1 MLLAYYLMDMGG
13 GRLGAAWES
22 PAAMRRRW
30 LAGIFAVSVIWAVL
44 VAAFSSDSVH
54 RLWGVMA
61 ACGYALALVAI
72 LAIRNARGSDLA
84 IGLSFVGAL
93 LAPLTW
99 MAAKGLEQP
108 EVWVV
113 ARSGS
118 MLIHQGTPYAS
129 SVALAATQNPNAYN
143 PYLPVMALF
152 GLPRAIFDGGLLTDP
167 RIWFGVVFLIVFW
180 LALRQGGARDPGR
193 WAILVAGSP
202 VIAFELAVGGTDVPM
217 VGFLCLGFALLYRR
231 PSSVNLAVLAGLA
244 LGIASAMKAT
254 AWPALVVAVVLIAV
268 RDGRKSA
275 WAFSLTALGVVA
287 VCVGPFFVHPKSLVD
302 NTILFPLGL
311 ASVRSAASSPLLGH
325 VIAATWHS
333 AGHTI
338 VVVLLVLA
346 GAAVALSLVFR
357 PPRTV
362 ARAVVL
368 LAGAMTLMFVLAPST
383 RFGYFIYPATLAIW
397 LFAVRA
403 GSQRADGSATPDPGE
418 PAASFRTSRPTIPAE
433 RPAA

>member
-44 VAAFSSDSVH
+44 VAVFSSDSVH

-61 ACGYALALVAI
+61 AIGYGLALLAV
-72 LAIRNARGSDLA
+72 LAIRNARASDLA

-93 LAPLTW
+93 LTPLTW

-118 MLIHQGTPYAS
+118 MLLHQGTPYAS
-129 SVALAATQNPNAYN
+129 AAALAGTQNPNAYN

-167 RIWFGVVFLIVFW
+167 RIWFGVVFLAVFW

-231 PSSVNLAVLAGLA
+231 PTSVNLAVLAGLA

-275 WAFSLTALGVVA
+275 WAFSLTAVGVVA
-287 VCVGPFFVHPKSLVD
+287 VCVGPWVVHPKSLFV
-302 NTILFPLGL
+302 NTIRFPLGL
-311 ASVRSAASSPLLGH
+311 ARHPVGRLEPAARARYRVDLALGRAH
-325 VIAATWHS
+325 DRGRAPGPGRGGGRAVARVPA
-333 AGHTI
+333 
-338 VVVLLVLA
+338 
-346 GAAVALSLVFR
+346 AAVGF
-357 PPRTV
+357 
-362 ARAVVL
+362 ARGGP
-368 LAGAMTLMFVLAPST
+368 AGRGDDAD
-383 RFGYFIYPATLAIW
+383 
-397 LFAVRA
+397 VRA
-403 GSQRADGSATPDPGE
+403 GAVDQVRLLHLPGRAGDLAVRRPGRK
-418 PAASFRTSRPTIPAE
+418 PRGRRIGYARSR
-433 RPAA
+433 

>member
-1 MLLAYYLMDMGG
+1 
-13 GRLGAAWES
+13 
-22 PAAMRRRW
+22 MRRRW
-30 LAGIFAVSVIWAVL
+30 LAGIFAVSVIWAIL
-44 VAAFSSDSVH
+44 VALFSSDSVH

-61 ACGYALALVAI
+61 AIGYGLALLAVVAV
-72 LAIRNARGSDLA
+72 RNARISDLA
-84 IGLSFVGAL
+84 LGLSFVGGL

-118 MLIHQGTPYAS
+118 MLLHQGTPYTSAA
-129 SVALAATQNPNAYN
+129 ALAATTDPNAYN

-167 RIWFGVVFLIVFW
+167 RIWFGVVFLAVFW
-180 LALRQGGARDPGR
+180 LALRQGGARHPGR

-231 PSSVNLAVLAGLA
+231 PTSVNFAILAGLA
-244 LGIASAMKAT
+244 LGVASAMKAT

-268 RDGRKSA
+268 RDGRKA
-275 WAFSLTALGVVA
+275 VLAFTLTALGVVA
-287 VCVGPFFVHPKSLVD
+287 VCVGPFILHPKSLVD
-302 NTILFPLGL
+302 NTIRFPLGL
-311 ASVRSAASSPLLGH
+311 ASVQSAASSPLLGH
-325 VIAATWHS
+325 VIASTWHQ

-346 GAAVALSLVFR
+346 GAAVALSLAFR
-357 PPRTV
+357 PPQTV
-362 ARAVVL
+362 SRAVVL

-383 RFGYFIYPATLAIW
+383 RFGYFIYPAALAIW

-403 GSQRADGSATPDPGE
+403 GSQAVDGSATPDPGE
-418 PAASFRTSRPTIPAE
+418 PAASLSTSRPTIPAE
-433 RPAA
+433 PPAA

>member
-1 MLLAYYLMDMGG
+1 
-13 GRLGAAWES
+13 
-22 PAAMRRRW
+22 MRRRW

-44 VAAFSSDSVH
+44 VALFSSDSVH

-61 ACGYALALVAI
+61 AVGYGLALLTV
-72 LAIRNARGSDLA
+72 LVVRNARVSDLA
-84 IGLSFVGAL
+84 LGLSFVGAL

-118 MLIHQGTPYAS
+118 MLIHQGTPYTSAA
-129 SVALAATQNPNAYN
+129 ALAATTNPNAYN

-152 GLPRAIFDGGLLTDP
+152 GVPRAIFDGGLLTDP

-180 LALRQGGARDPGR
+180 LALRNGGAKDPGR

-231 PSSVNLAVLAGLA
+231 PTSVHFAVLAGLA

-254 AWPALVVAVVLIAV
+254 AWPALVVAVVLILV
-268 RDGRKSA
+268 RDGRKTA
-275 WAFSLTALGVVA
+275 GAFLLTAVGVVA
-287 VCVGPFFVHPKSLVD
+287 VCVGPFAVHPKSLVD
-302 NTILFPLGL
+302 NTIKFPLGL

-325 VIAATWHS
+325 VIASTWNQT
-333 AGHTI
+333 GHTI
-338 VVVLLVLA
+338 VVALLVLA
-346 GAAVALSLVFR
+346 GVAVGLSLAFR

-362 ARAVVL
+362 SRAVVL
-368 LAGAMTLMFVLAPST
+368 LAGAMTLMFILAPST

-403 GSQRADGSATPDPGE
+403 GSRRADGQATPDPDE
-418 PAASFRTSRPTIPAE
+418 PAASLSTSRPTMPAE

>member
-61 ACGYALALVAI
+61 ACGYALALIAI
-72 LAIRNARGSDLA
+72 LAIRNARASDLA
-84 IGLSFVGAL
+84 LGLSFVGAL
-93 LAPLTW
+93 LTPLTW

-113 ARSGS
+113 ARSGW

-129 SVALAATQNPNAYN
+129 AAALAATQNPNAYN

-167 RIWFGVVFLIVFW
+167 RIWFGLVFLAVFW

-231 PSSVNLAVLAGLA
+231 PTSVNFAVLAGLA

-254 AWPALVVAVVLIAV
+254 AWPALVVAVVLIGV
-268 RDGRKSA
+268 RDGRKAA
-275 WAFSLTALGVVA
+275 WAFALTALGVVA
-287 VCVGPFFVHPKSLVD
+287 VCVGPFAVHPKSLVD
-302 NTILFPLGL
+302 NTIRFPLGL
-311 ASVRSAASSPLLGH
+311 ASVQSAASSPLLGH
-325 VIAATWHS
+325 VIASTWHS

-346 GAAVALSLVFR
+346 GAAVALSLAFR

-368 LAGAMTLMFVLAPST
+368 LAGAMSLMFVLAPST

-397 LFAVRA
+397 LLAVRA
-403 GSQRADGSATPDPGE
+403 GSQAGGSATPDPDE
-418 PAASFRTSRPTIPAE
+418 PAASLSTSRPTIPVE
-433 RPAA
+433 RPVA